1 MSSLVLELQRDA
13 YNSQVPASDLLRK
26 ALIVARKLNISEFE
40 KWINLELNGY
50 PEEGEDVPEY
60 RRVMGLVRAH
70 NPFHGWIPF
79 IISDPGLAE
88 AASKRGF
95 AQPVGEVE
103 KILDLQKDESL
114 CIVYYHPKAAA
125 MLISLMPVEMTP
137 ALHIPTSQIYKIVQS
152 VRNIVLDWSLKL
164 EADGILGEGMT
175 FTAEEKQAA
184 STNTY
189 HIQTFIE
196 HASNPQM
203 SQTTLIG
210 EVTMGDSY
218 KAGQAGAMGPNAH
231 AHDMTFNQ
239 IWNEMQGSVDLPQL
253 VGELSRLRQEMKKD
267 AVEPEHDIA
276 VSEVAKAE
284 QAAKAGEGSKVVEHL
299 KAAGKFALDVGTRIG
314 AGMVV
319 EVLKKAIGM

>member
-13 YNSQVPASDLLRK
+13 YNTQVPVSELLRK
-26 ALIVARKLNISEFE
+26 ALVVARKLNIGEFE
-40 KWINLELNGY
+40 KWINFELNGY
-50 PEEGEDVPEY
+50 PEGSDDVPEY
-60 RRVMGLVRAH
+60 RGVTGLVMAH
-70 NPFHGWIPF
+70 NPYRGWIPF
-79 IISDPGLAE
+79 IIPDAGLAK
-88 AASKRGF
+88 AAAKRGF
-95 AQPVGEVE
+95 AQPISEVE
-103 KILDLQKDESL
+103 KILDLQKDDPL
-114 CIVYYHPKAAA
+114 CIVYYAPEAVT
-125 MLISLMPVEMTP
+125 LLMSIMPIQMTP
-137 ALHIPTSQIYKIVQS
+137 ALKVPTSQIHKIVET

-210 EVTMGDSY
+210 EVTVGDSY

-253 VGELSRLRQEMKKD
+253 AGELSRLRQEMKKD

-314 AGMVV
+314 AGLVV
-319 EVLKKAIGM
+319 EVLKKSIGM